1 MAWGAVAGAVIG
13 GVMANKAAKK
23 SAGAQDRATEAQMA
37 GFNLA
42 KPYVEAG
49 YKGGQEG
56 LNYSLDKGAY
66 SGDTYA
72 NMNNMQDTGYNYMN
86 NFGMGQQNNAQ
97 NFMNQGANYGS
108 NYNNLYNQAG
118 QDNLG
123 NANAYAVN
131 NSQGLINS
139 AMRDSTR
146 QLNEQTLPGINMAAS
161 GSGNVNSSRTGVADA
176 IARRSYDDRMA
187 DTTSNI
193 QNKLSNQY
201 LTQNQ
206 NQFNNQMNANQ
217 QLGGLYGQGFGMGN
231 IISGMMTGAGG
242 AFQKDAQNQMNTDKS
257 QFEDD
262 RDFQLNQYNKY
273 MSGILGKAPM
283 TTGQVT
289 PNLYDPQMSG
299 VMGAMQGYG
308 MGKKMQNAWGQG
320 GGGNTN
326 YGSSG
331 NDAGW
336 GSTGNPSNTGY
347 GQTNWNY

>member
-1 MAWGAVAGAVIG
+1 MAWGAIAGAVIG

-23 SAGAQDRATEAQMA
+23 SAAAQDRATEAQMA

-42 KPYVEAG
+42 KPYIEAG
-49 YKGGQEG
+49 YKGGQAG
-56 LNYSLDKGAY
+56 LDYSLDKGAY

-97 NFMNQGANYGS
+97 NFMNQGANFGN

-161 GSGNVNSSRTGVADA
+161 GSGNVNSSRAGVADA

-187 DTTSNI
+187 DTTSSI
-193 QNKLSNQY
+193 QNNLSNQY

-217 QLGGLYGQGFGMGN
+217 QLGGVYNQGFGMGN
-231 IISGMMTGAGG
+231 QISGMMTNAGG

-262 RDFQLNQYNKY
+262 RDFKLNQYNKF
-273 MSGILGKAPM
+273 MSGIMGKAPM

-299 VMGAMQGYG
+299 LMGAMQGFG
-308 MGKKMQNAWGQG
+308 MGGKIQNAFQGFG
-320 GGGNTN
+320 GGGGQPAVQNDIYGKTGN
-326 YGSSG
+326 YGSG
-331 NDAGW
+331 FGFA
-336 GSTGNPSNTGY
+336 
-347 GQTNWNY
+347 

>member
-13 GVMANKAAKK
+13 GVLSNKAAKK
-23 SAGAQDRATEAQMA
+23 SAAASKYATDQQMA

-42 KPYVEAG
+42 KPYIEAG

-72 NMNNMQDTGYNYMN
+72 NMNNMSDAGYNYMN

-97 NFMNQGANYGS
+97 NFMNQGANFGN

-139 AMRDSTR
+139 AMRDSSR
-146 QLNEQTLPGINMAAS
+146 QLNEQTLPGINIGAA
-161 GSGNVNSSRTGVADA
+161 GTGNTNSSRTGVAEA

-193 QNKLSNQY
+193 QNNLSNQY

-206 NQFNNQMNANQ
+206 NQFTNQMNANQ
-217 QLGGLYGQGFGMGN
+217 QLGGVYNQGFGMGN
-231 IISGMMTGAGG
+231 QISGMMTNAGG
-242 AFQKDAQNQMNTDKS
+242 AFQKDAQNQMNTDKA
-257 QFEDD
+257 QFEND

-273 MSGILGKAPM
+273 MSGIMGKAPM

-299 VMGAMQGYG
+299 FMGAMQGFG
-308 MGKKMQNAWGQG
+308 MGGKMQNAFNNQ

-326 YGSSG
+326 YGFSG
-331 NDAGW
+331 NAAGY
-336 GSTGNPSNTGY
+336 NNTGGTG
-347 GQTNWNY
+347 GQYSNYSGSF

>member
-23 SAGAQDRATEAQMA
+23 SAAAQDRATQAQMA

-42 KPYVEAG
+42 KPYISAG

-72 NMNNMQDTGYNYMN
+72 NMNNMSDAGYNYMN

-97 NFMNQGANYGS
+97 NFMNQGANFGN

-139 AMRDSTR
+139 AMRDSSR
-146 QLNEQTLPGINMAAS
+146 QLNEQTLPGINIGAA
-161 GSGNVNSSRTGVADA
+161 GTGNTNSSRTGVAEA

-193 QNKLSNQY
+193 QNNLSNQY

-206 NQFNNQMNANQ
+206 NQFTNQMNANQ
-217 QLGGLYGQGFGMGN
+217 QLGGVYNQGFGMGN
-231 IISGMMTGAGG
+231 QISGMMTNAGG
-242 AFQKDAQNQMNTDKS
+242 AFQKDAQNQMNTDKA
-257 QFEDD
+257 QFEND

-273 MSGILGKAPM
+273 MSGIMGKAPM

-299 VMGAMQGYG
+299 LMGAVQGFG
-308 MGKKMQNAWGQG
+308 MGGKMQNAFNNQG
-320 GGGNTN
+320 GGQPIVQNDRYGTTGN
-326 YGSSG
+326 YGS
-331 NDAGW
+331 
-336 GSTGNPSNTGY
+336 GY
-347 GQTNWNY
+347 GFGSA

>member
-13 GVMANKAAKK
+13 GVMSNKAAKK
-23 SAGAQDRATEAQMA
+23 SAAASRYATDQQMA

-42 KPYVEAG
+42 KPYIEAG

-72 NMNNMQDTGYNYMN
+72 NMNNMSNAGYNYMN
-86 NFGMGQQNNAQ
+86 NFGMGQQGNAQ
-97 NFMNQGANYGS
+97 NFMNQGANYG
-108 NYNNLYNQAG
+108 NNFNDLYNKAG

-123 NANAYAVN
+123 AANAYAVN

-146 QLNEQTLPGINMAAS
+146 QLNEQTLPAINMAATS
-161 GSGNVNSSRTGVADA
+161 SGNVNSSRAGVADA

-193 QNKLSNQY
+193 QNNLSNQY
-201 LTQNQ
+201 LNQNQ
-206 NQFNNQMNANQ
+206 NQFANQMNANQ
-217 QLGGLYGQGFGMGN
+217 QLGGVYNQGFGMGN
-231 IISGMMTGAGG
+231 QISGMMTGAGG
-242 AFQKDAQNQMNTDKS
+242 AFQADAQNQMNTDKA

-273 MSGILGKAPM
+273 MSGIMGKAPM
-283 TTGQVT
+283 TTGQIT
-289 PNLYDPQMSG
+289 PNLYNPQMSG
-299 VMGAMQGYG
+299 LMGAMQGFG
-308 MGKKMQNAWGQG
+308 MGGKIQDAFNNR
-320 GGGNTN
+320 GGGNNFTAGDITN
-326 YGSSG
+326 YKTDPYGAMG
-331 NDAGW
+331 
-336 GSTGNPSNTGY
+336 TGNPTY
-347 GQTNWNY
+347 GFG